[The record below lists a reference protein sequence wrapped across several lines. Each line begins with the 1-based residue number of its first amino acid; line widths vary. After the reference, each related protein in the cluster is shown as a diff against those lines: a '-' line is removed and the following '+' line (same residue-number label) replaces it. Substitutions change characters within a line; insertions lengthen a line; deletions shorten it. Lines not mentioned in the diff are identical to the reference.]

1 MPESQLKGSVAR
13 VTFYNEENGYSVLRL
28 EAEGDLPDR
37 AADREGLVTVTGNL
51 PELAAGEFL
60 QLSGDW
66 SQHPKYGMQ
75 FQVQKIEQARPNTL
89 EGIRRY
95 LGSGMLKGIGPAIA
109 ESIVARFGID
119 TIKVIEEQPQR
130 LREVADIGPKRSRQI
145 LAAWEEQK
153 QIREVMLFLH
163 SYGVSSNLATKII
176 KQYGDD
182 AMHVVEKDPYQ
193 LARDIY
199 GVGFKTADGIAQS
212 MGLPQDNPTRLEA
225 GLVHLLN
232 QFVGEGHV
240 YAPKEELLNRA
251 KELLSVKDDLLSEAV
266 IRLKEFEFIVVESDA
281 QGREAVYPVALH
293 TAEVRLAQRLEELA
307 NHRESRIGELPA
319 FELLS
324 LDAELS
330 EEQLGAVRTALQQPL
345 SILTGGPGTGKTTT
359 IKALIAALEAGSKRY
374 ALASP
379 TGRAAKRLGQAS
391 DRPASTL
398 HRLLGFSPQE
408 GWKHNEDN
416 PLPLDLLVVDEASM
430 LDLNLAYA
438 LLKALEGGTHLLL
451 VGDVDQLPSVGA
463 GDVLREI
470 IASKLATVTEL
481 SVIFRQAQGSQ
492 IIENAHRINQGE
504 LPDFPKQGEDFFIFP
519 AENGEEAAQWIKE
532 LVTERIP
539 DRFGLD
545 AMRDVQVLS
554 PLYRG
559 SAGVTALNSELQ
571 VALNPATALKAE
583 RGFFGQ
589 TMRVGDKLMQVKNDY
604 EKGVFNGDIGKLEEI
619 DNEEQTLTVDFE
631 GRALA
636 YTWSEA
642 DQLTLA
648 YAVSVHKA
656 QGSEFPAIVLPVLTQ
671 QYIMLQRNLLYTA
684 VTRAK
689 RLCVLVGNRK
699 AIAIAVKNNQV
710 AERWS
715 GLAERL
721 MSGK

>member
-1 MPESQLKGSVAR
+1 MPNDKLSGSVVR
-13 VTFYNEENGYSVLRL
+13 VTYYNAENGYSVLRL
-28 EAEGDLPDR
+28 DADGKVPEQ

-51 PELAAGEFL
+51 PEVAAGEHL

-66 SQHPKYGMQ
+66 SKHPKYGMQ
-75 FQVQKIEQARPNTL
+75 FQVQKIEQTRPTTL
-89 EGIRRY
+89 EGLRRY
-95 LGSGMLKGIGPAIA
+95 LESGMLKGIGPSIA
-109 ESIVARFGID
+109 ESIVSNFGMD
-119 TIKVIEEQPQR
+119 TINIIEEHPER
-130 LREVADIGPKRSRQI
+130 LREVPDIGPKRSRQI
-145 LAAWEEQK
+145 LASWEEQK
-153 QIREVMLFLH
+153 QVREVMLFLH

-176 KQYGDD
+176 KQYGDE
-182 AMHVVEKDPYQ
+182 AMHVVENDPYQ

-212 MGLPQDNPTRLEA
+212 LGLPPEHPTRLEA

-232 QFVGEGHV
+232 EFVGEGHV
-240 YAPKEELLNRA
+240 YAPQEELLTRA
-251 KELLSVKDDLLSEAV
+251 LELLRVNEDLLPAALD
-266 IRLKEFEFIVVESDA
+266 RLKADEHIVIEEDA
-281 QGREAVYPVALH
+281 QGRIAVYPIALH
-293 TAEVRLAQRLEELA
+293 VSELGLAKKLTELAQA
-307 NHRESRIGELPA
+307 KDSRVGELPA
-319 FELLS
+319 FELLA
-324 LDAELS
+324 LDTELS
-330 EEQLGAVRTALQQPL
+330 EEQLGAVKTTLLQPL
-345 SILTGGPGTGKTTT
+345 SVLTGGPGTGKTTT

-379 TGRAAKRLGQAS
+379 TGRAAKRLGEAS
-391 DRPASTL
+391 DRPASTI
-398 HRLLGFSPQE
+398 HRLLGFSPNE
-408 GWKHNEDN
+408 GWKHNEDS

-438 LLKALEGGTHLLL
+438 LVKALEVGTHLLL

-470 IASKLATVTEL
+470 IASNLAPVTRL

-504 LPDFPKQGEDFFIFP
+504 MPDFPKEGEDFFIFP
-519 AENGEEAAQWIKE
+519 AENGEEAAKWLHD

-539 DRFGLD
+539 TRFGLD
-545 AMRDVQVLS
+545 PVKDIQVLA

-571 VALNPATALKAE
+571 EALNPASALKAE
-583 RGFFGQ
+583 RAYFGQ
-589 TMRVGDKLMQVKNDY
+589 IMRVGDKLMQVKNDY
-604 EKGVFNGDIGKLEEI
+604 DKGVFNGDIGQLEEI
-619 DNEEQTLTVDFE
+619 SNEDQTLSVDFE
-631 GRALA
+631 GRAVA
-636 YTWSEA
+636 YDWSEA

-721 MSGK
+721 RGE